1 MGGSEGDE
9 KEIETGGD
17 GQWKGEAEGGGR
29 EMQGDGHHILMGT
42 EGYKRSGLQ

>member
-17 GQWKGEAEGGGR
+17 GQWREGGR
-29 EMQGDGHHILMGT
+29 EMQADGHHILMGN